1 MTHSPLGAHTRAEL
15 LSQPEA
21 WRAGIADLRQQ
32 FDAIRGLWQAGAYAQ
47 IVVTGCGSPYYAALA
62 AATYLRERG
71 LTAVAAPASEVWLS
85 PRAAYPAGKR
95 TLLIV
100 LSRSGETTE
109 LLRACNAF
117 TQRGDGD
124 ILTITCYP
132 QSSLARAGKLGLAL
146 AAGQEE
152 SFAQTR
158 AFTLMLI
165 AALSCG
171 ALWTGDT
178 TLLSDLAL
186 LPEACQRALDTHG
199 ALAQARGADP
209 AIDRYYFLGSS
220 MRFGLANE
228 ISLKMKE
235 MSISHSEPFHF
246 LEFRHGP
253 QTMVGGSTLVVG
265 MIGEANTAQEQAVL
279 SDMRA
284 LGGHTLSIGESG
296 CDMTLASGLSDAARA
311 PLYVVVGQLLALEHA
326 VAKGLNAD
334 RPHNL
339 HAVVKLGD

>member
-1 MTHSPLGAHTRAEL
+1 MTPSPLGTHTRAEL

-32 FDAIRGLWQAGAYAQ
+32 FSAIRDIWQSGSYEQ
-47 IVVTGCGSPYYAALA
+47 IVVTGCGSPFYAALA

-109 LLRACNAF
+109 LLRACDAF

-124 ILTITCYP
+124 IVTITCYP
-132 QSSLARAGKLGLAL
+132 QSSLARIGKFSLAL
-146 AAGQEE
+146 VAGQEE

-165 AALSCG
+165 AALACG
-171 ALWTGDT
+171 ALWTDDAA
-178 TLLSDLAL
+178 LLNDLAQ
-186 LPEACQRALDTHG
+186 LPDACQRAITAHG
-199 ALAQARGADP
+199 ALAQARGADLS
-209 AIDRYYFLGSS
+209 IDRYYFLGSG

-235 MSISHSEPFHF
+235 MSISHSEPFHVM
-246 LEFRHGP
+246 EFRHGP
-253 QTMVGGSTLVVG
+253 QTMVGSSTLVVG
-265 MIGEANTAQEQAVL
+265 MIGAANAAQEQAVL

-284 LGGHTLSIGESG
+284 LGGHTLSIGEAG

-326 VAKGLNAD
+326 VAKGLNPD

-339 HAVVKLGD
+339 HAVVKLV